1 MCFHLIQNGWHIKRL
16 SYLRNGL
23 YNIEIKRVLEKY
35 PQLTLASIIG
45 FITGTISLVWPWKI
59 EIFKHDNKEALILNS
74 LGNPKIDYY
83 HYSFPD
89 FGNLQT
95 YEVILS
101 ILLGVILIF
110 VINYYGKKR
119 K

>member
-1 MCFHLIQNGWHIKRL
+1 MSVFTLGSITGLIL
-16 SYLRNGL
+16 FS
-23 YNIEIKRVLEKY
+23 NIIKRVLKKH

-59 EIFKHDNKEALILNS
+59 EVFKYDNKGALILNS

-89 FGNLQT
+89 FTNSYT

-119 K
+119 T